1 MTSDKLSSLTRTA
14 PVLSLLL
21 VATILFV
28 GPLATVQQ
36 TASSTTALTDE
47 EEDVLETQDTATEN
61 LTEEDRDVNGIE
73 FTPRWGDISTLEP
86 DSIDVLFADCL
97 EDEFAVSSQFVFE
110 TSDVIASQSF
120 PVAFEDDDDETAM
133 SWLAVVENTHGTEDK
148 AASIGVICASE
159 NGGDDDDN
167 DGNIDVST
175 KTTIKNI
182 IKNFIRVENNEIV
195 NLNNIIN
202 IRQQIIQN
210 AMQILSITG
219 NNNTVSQVINQ
230 AATQIANVNATTP
243 TEIQQI
249 IDQNAEQQG
258 VISGTGNQT
267 SLSQMIEQEAA
278 QQADV
283 TEGGEGGATDIDQA
297 IDQGAEQ
304 AANVTEEEEE
314 GGATDID
321 QAIDQGAEQA
331 ANVTEG
337 GEGGATDID
346 QGIDQG
352 AEQAANVTE
361 GGEGGATDIDQAIDQ
376 GAEQAANVTDG
387 GGAGTSIIEQL
398 IQERAQQQAQ
408 VDEQQQQQEQPVEG
422 GATDIDQ
429 AIGQNA
435 SQQAQ
440 VNDEGE
446 VSENSTGD

>member
-1 MTSDKLSSLTRTA
+1 MTSNKLSSLTRVA

-159 NGGDDDDN
+159 NGGDDDDDDN

-182 IKNFIRVENNEIV
+182 IKNFIKVENNEIV

-210 AMQILSITG
+210 AMQILSVTG

-249 IDQNAEQQG
+249 IDQNAQQQG

-267 SLSQMIEQEAA
+267 SLSQLIEQDAA
-278 QQADV
+278 QQANV
-283 TEGGEGGATDIDQA
+283 TEGG
-297 IDQGAEQ
+297 
-304 AANVTEEEEE
+304 EE

-321 QAIDQGAEQA
+321 QGIGQEAEQA

-337 GEGGATDID
+337 GE
-346 QGIDQG
+346 
-352 AEQAANVTE
+352 
-361 GGEGGATDIDQAIDQ
+361 EGGA
-376 GAEQAANVTDG
+376 
-387 GGAGTSIIEQL
+387 AGTSVEQL

-408 VDEQQQQQEQPVEG
+408 VDEQQQQQQQPVEG

-429 AIGQNA
+429 GIGQNA

-446 VSENSTGD
+446 VPQNSTDD

>member
-1 MTSDKLSSLTRTA
+1 MTSNKLSSLTRIA

-159 NGGDDDDN
+159 NGGDDDDDDN

-249 IDQNAEQQG
+249 IDQNAQQQG

-267 SLSQMIEQEAA
+267 SLSQLIEQDAA

-283 TEGGEGGATDIDQA
+283 TEGGE
-297 IDQGAEQ
+297 
-304 AANVTEEEEE
+304 E

-321 QAIDQGAEQA
+321 QAIGQDAEQA

-337 GEGGATDID
+337 GE
-346 QGIDQG
+346 
-352 AEQAANVTE
+352 
-361 GGEGGATDIDQAIDQ
+361 EGGA
-376 GAEQAANVTDG
+376 
-387 GGAGTSIIEQL
+387 AGTSVEQL

-408 VDEQQQQQEQPVEG
+408 VDEQQQQQQQQPVEG

-440 VNDEGE
+440 VDDEGE
-446 VSENSTGD
+446 VP

>member
-1 MTSDKLSSLTRTA
+1 MTSNKLSSLTRIA

-159 NGGDDDDN
+159 NGGDDDDDDN

-249 IDQNAEQQG
+249 IDQNAQQQG

-267 SLSQMIEQEAA
+267 SLSQMIDQEAA
-278 QQADV
+278 QQANV
-283 TEGGEGGATDIDQA
+283 TEEEEGGATDIDQA

-304 AANVTEEEEE
+304 AANVTEEEE

-331 ANVTEG
+331 ANVTE
-337 GEGGATDID
+337 E
-346 QGIDQG
+346 
-352 AEQAANVTE
+352 E
-361 GGEGGATDIDQAIDQ
+361 
-376 GAEQAANVTDG
+376 
-387 GGAGTSIIEQL
+387 
-398 IQERAQQQAQ
+398 
-408 VDEQQQQQEQPVEG
+408 EG

-440 VNDEGE
+440 VDDEVE
-446 VSENSTGD
+446 VPENSTGD

>member
-1 MTSDKLSSLTRTA
+1 MTSNNLSSLTRSA

-47 EEDVLETQDTATEN
+47 EEDVEETQETATEN

-73 FTPRWGDISTLEP
+73 FTPRWGAISTLE
-86 DSIDVLFADCL
+86 SGSVDVLFADCL

-110 TSDVIASQSF
+110 TSDIIASQSF

-159 NGGDDDDN
+159 NGGDDDDDN

-175 KTTIKNI
+175 KITIKNI

-210 AMQILSITG
+210 AMQILSVTG
-219 NNNTVSQVINQ
+219 NNNTVNQVINQ

-267 SLSQMIEQEAA
+267 SLSQLIEQNAA
-278 QQADV
+278 QEANV
-283 TEGGEGGATDIDQA
+283 TEVEDGATDIDQT
-297 IDQGAEQ
+297 IEQDAEQ
-304 AANVTEEEEE
+304 
-314 GGATDID
+314 
-321 QAIDQGAEQA
+321 
-331 ANVTEG
+331 
-337 GEGGATDID
+337 
-346 QGIDQG
+346 
-352 AEQAANVTE
+352 
-361 GGEGGATDIDQAIDQ
+361 
-376 GAEQAANVTDG
+376 QAANVTDEDG
-387 GGAGTSIIEQL
+387 VDTSIEQL
-398 IQERAQQQAQ
+398 IEERAQQQAQ
-408 VDEQQQQQEQPVEG
+408 V
-422 GATDIDQ
+422 
-429 AIGQNA
+429 
-435 SQQAQ
+435 
-440 VNDEGE
+440 
-446 VSENSTGD
+446 

>member
-1 MTSDKLSSLTRTA
+1 MTSNKLSSLTRIA

-159 NGGDDDDN
+159 NGGDDDDDDN

-249 IDQNAEQQG
+249 IDQNAQQQG

-267 SLSQMIEQEAA
+267 SLSQMIDQEAA
-278 QQADV
+278 QQANV
-283 TEGGEGGATDIDQA
+283 TEEEEGGATDIDQA

-304 AANVTEEEEE
+304 AANVTEEEE

-331 ANVTEG
+331 ANVT
-337 GEGGATDID
+337 
-346 QGIDQG
+346 
-352 AEQAANVTE
+352 N
-361 GGEGGATDIDQAIDQ
+361 
-376 GAEQAANVTDG
+376 G
-387 GGAGTSIIEQL
+387 GGADRSIIDQL

-408 VDEQQQQQEQPVEG
+408 VDEQQQQQPGEG

-440 VNDEGE
+440 VNDGGE
-446 VSENSTGD
+446 VLGNSTGD

>member
-73 FTPRWGDISTLEP
+73 FTPRWGEISTLEP

-159 NGGDDDDN
+159 NGGDDDDDDN

-230 AATQIANVNATTP
+230 AARQIANVNATTP

-249 IDQNAEQQG
+249 IDQNAQQQG

-267 SLSQMIEQEAA
+267 SLSQLIEQNAA

-283 TEGGEGGATDIDQA
+283 TEGGE
-297 IDQGAEQ
+297 
-304 AANVTEEEEE
+304 E

-321 QAIDQGAEQA
+321 QGIGQDAEQA

-337 GEGGATDID
+337 GE
-346 QGIDQG
+346 
-352 AEQAANVTE
+352 
-361 GGEGGATDIDQAIDQ
+361 EGGA
-376 GAEQAANVTDG
+376 
-387 GGAGTSIIEQL
+387 AGTSIEQL

-408 VDEQQQQQEQPVEG
+408 VDEQQQQQQQQPVEG
-422 GATDIDQ
+422 GTTDIDQ
-429 AIGQNA
+429 GIGQNA

-446 VSENSTGD
+446 VPENSTGD

>member
-1 MTSDKLSSLTRTA
+1 MTFDKLSSLTRTA

-159 NGGDDDDN
+159 NGGDDDDDDN

-182 IKNFIRVENNEIV
+182 IKNFIRVENNQIV

-210 AMQILSITG
+210 AMQILSVTG

-249 IDQNAEQQG
+249 IDQNAQQQG

-267 SLSQMIEQEAA
+267 SLSQLIEQDAA

-283 TEGGEGGATDIDQA
+283 TEGGEEGGATDIDQG
-297 IDQGAEQ
+297 IGQEAEQ
-304 AANVTEEEEE
+304 AANVTEGGEE

-321 QAIDQGAEQA
+321 QAIGQDAEQA

-337 GEGGATDID
+337 GE
-346 QGIDQG
+346 
-352 AEQAANVTE
+352 
-361 GGEGGATDIDQAIDQ
+361 EGGA
-376 GAEQAANVTDG
+376 
-387 GGAGTSIIEQL
+387 AGTSIEQL

-408 VDEQQQQQEQPVEG
+408 VDEQQQQQQPGEG

-429 AIGQNA
+429 GIGQNA

-446 VSENSTGD
+446 VP

>member
-1 MTSDKLSSLTRTA
+1 MTSNKLSSLTRIA

-120 PVAFEDDDDETAM
+120 LVAFEDEDDDTAM

-175 KTTIKNI
+175 KTTM
-182 IKNFIRVENNEIV
+182 
-195 NLNNIIN
+195 NNIIN

-210 AMQILSITG
+210 AMQILSVTG

-249 IDQNAEQQG
+249 IDQNAQQQG

-267 SLSQMIEQEAA
+267 SLSQMIDQEAA
-278 QQADV
+278 QQANV
-283 TEGGEGGATDIDQA
+283 TEEEEGGATDIDQA

-304 AANVTEEEEE
+304 AANVTEEEEGGATDIDQAIDQGAEQAANVTEEEE

-331 ANVTEG
+331 ANVTE
-337 GEGGATDID
+337 E
-346 QGIDQG
+346 
-352 AEQAANVTE
+352 E
-361 GGEGGATDIDQAIDQ
+361 
-376 GAEQAANVTDG
+376 
-387 GGAGTSIIEQL
+387 
-398 IQERAQQQAQ
+398 
-408 VDEQQQQQEQPVEG
+408 EG

-429 AIGQNA
+429 AIGQGA
-435 SQQAQ
+435 
-440 VNDEGE
+440 E
-446 VSENSTGD
+446 

>member
-1 MTSDKLSSLTRTA
+1 MTFDKLSSLTRTA

-36 TASSTTALTDE
+36 TALSTTTLTDE

-159 NGGDDDDN
+159 NGGDDDDDDN

-182 IKNFIRVENNEIV
+182 IKNFIRVENNQIV

-249 IDQNAEQQG
+249 IDQNAQQQG

-267 SLSQMIEQEAA
+267 SLSQLIEQNAA

-283 TEGGEGGATDIDQA
+283 TEGGEGGATDIDQG
-297 IDQGAEQ
+297 IGQD
-304 AANVTEEEEE
+304 
-314 GGATDID
+314 
-321 QAIDQGAEQA
+321 AEQA

-337 GEGGATDID
+337 GEGGA
-346 QGIDQG
+346 
-352 AEQAANVTE
+352 
-361 GGEGGATDIDQAIDQ
+361 
-376 GAEQAANVTDG
+376 
-387 GGAGTSIIEQL
+387 AGTSIEQL

-408 VDEQQQQQEQPVEG
+408 VDEQQQQQQQQPGEG

-446 VSENSTGD
+446 VP

>member
-1 MTSDKLSSLTRTA
+1 MTSNKLSSLTRIA

-159 NGGDDDDN
+159 NGGDDDDDDN

-249 IDQNAEQQG
+249 IDQNAQQQG

-267 SLSQMIEQEAA
+267 SLSQLIEQDAA

-283 TEGGEGGATDIDQA
+283 TEG
-297 IDQGAEQ
+297 
-304 AANVTEEEEE
+304 EEE

-337 GEGGATDID
+337 G
-346 QGIDQG
+346 
-352 AEQAANVTE
+352 
-361 GGEGGATDIDQAIDQ
+361 ATDIDQAIDQ
-376 GAEQAANVTDG
+376 GAEQAANVTEG
-387 GGAGTSIIEQL
+387 GGADRSIIDQL
-398 IQERAQQQAQ
+398 IQERAQERAQQQAQ
-408 VDEQQQQQEQPVEG
+408 VDEQQQQQQQQLGQG

-440 VNDEGE
+440 VDDVGE
-446 VSENSTGD
+446 VPGNSTGD

>member
-1 MTSDKLSSLTRTA
+1 MTFDKLSSLTRTA

-159 NGGDDDDN
+159 NGGDDDDDDN

-182 IKNFIRVENNEIV
+182 IKNFIRVENNQIV

-249 IDQNAEQQG
+249 IDQNAQQQG

-267 SLSQMIEQEAA
+267 SLSQLIEQDAA
-278 QQADV
+278 QQ
-283 TEGGEGGATDIDQA
+283 
-297 IDQGAEQ
+297 
-304 AANVTEEEEE
+304 ANVTEE
-314 GGATDID
+314 
-321 QAIDQGAEQA
+321 
-331 ANVTEG
+331 

-346 QGIDQG
+346 QGIGQE

-361 GGEGGATDIDQAIDQ
+361 EGEGGA
-376 GAEQAANVTDG
+376 
-387 GGAGTSIIEQL
+387 AGTSIEQL

-408 VDEQQQQQEQPVEG
+408 VDEQQQQQQQQPVEG
-422 GATDIDQ
+422 GTTDIDQ

-446 VSENSTGD
+446 VPENSTDD

>member
-1 MTSDKLSSLTRTA
+1 MTSNKLSSLTRTA

-36 TASSTTALTDE
+36 TALSTTTLTDE

-86 DSIDVLFADCL
+86 DSIDVIF
-97 EDEFAVSSQFVFE
+97 
-110 TSDVIASQSF
+110 
-120 PVAFEDDDDETAM
+120 
-133 SWLAVVENTHGTEDK
+133 
-148 AASIGVICASE
+148 ASE

-249 IDQNAEQQG
+249 IDQNAQQQG

-267 SLSQMIEQEAA
+267 SLSQMIDQEAA
-278 QQADV
+278 QQANV
-283 TEGGEGGATDIDQA
+283 TEEEEGGATDIDQA

-304 AANVTEEEEE
+304 AANVTEEEE

-331 ANVTEG
+331 ANVT
-337 GEGGATDID
+337 
-346 QGIDQG
+346 
-352 AEQAANVTE
+352 N
-361 GGEGGATDIDQAIDQ
+361 
-376 GAEQAANVTDG
+376 G
-387 GGAGTSIIEQL
+387 GGADTSIIDQL

-408 VDEQQQQQEQPVEG
+408 VDEQQQQQPGEG

-440 VNDEGE
+440 VNDGGE
-446 VSENSTGD
+446 VLGNSTGD

>member
-1 MTSDKLSSLTRTA
+1 MTYDKLSSLTRTA

-159 NGGDDDDN
+159 NGGDDDDDDN

-210 AMQILSITG
+210 AMQILSVTG

-249 IDQNAEQQG
+249 IDQNAQQQG

-267 SLSQMIEQEAA
+267 SLSQLIEQDAA
-278 QQADV
+278 QQ
-283 TEGGEGGATDIDQA
+283 
-297 IDQGAEQ
+297 
-304 AANVTEEEEE
+304 ANVTEEGE
-314 GGATDID
+314 
-321 QAIDQGAEQA
+321 
-331 ANVTEG
+331 
-337 GEGGATDID
+337 EGGATDID
-346 QGIDQG
+346 QGIGQE

-361 GGEGGATDIDQAIDQ
+361 EGEEGGAT
-376 GAEQAANVTDG
+376 
-387 GGAGTSIIEQL
+387 GTSIEQL

-408 VDEQQQQQEQPVEG
+408 VDEQQQQQQQPVEG

-429 AIGQNA
+429 GIGQNA

-446 VSENSTGD
+446 VPENSTGD

>member
-14 PVLSLLL
+14 SVLSLLL

-249 IDQNAEQQG
+249 IDQNAQQQG

-267 SLSQMIEQEAA
+267 SLSQLIGQDAA

-283 TEGGEGGATDIDQA
+283 TEGGE
-297 IDQGAEQ
+297 
-304 AANVTEEEEE
+304 E

-321 QAIDQGAEQA
+321 QAIGQDAEQA

-337 GEGGATDID
+337 GE
-346 QGIDQG
+346 
-352 AEQAANVTE
+352 
-361 GGEGGATDIDQAIDQ
+361 EGGA
-376 GAEQAANVTDG
+376 
-387 GGAGTSIIEQL
+387 AGTSVEQL

-408 VDEQQQQQEQPVEG
+408 VDEQQQQQQQPVEG

-440 VNDEGE
+440 VDDEGE
-446 VSENSTGD
+446 VP

>member
-159 NGGDDDDN
+159 NDGDDDDDN

-175 KTTIKNI
+175 KITIKNI

-210 AMQILSITG
+210 AMQILSVTG
-219 NNNTVSQVINQ
+219 NNNTVNQVINQ

-249 IDQNAEQQG
+249 IDQNAQQQG

-278 QQADV
+278 QQANV
-283 TEGGEGGATDIDQA
+283 TEEEEGGATDIDQA

-304 AANVTEEEEE
+304 AANVTEEEE

-321 QAIDQGAEQA
+321 QAIDQGAEQ
-331 ANVTEG
+331 T
-337 GEGGATDID
+337 
-346 QGIDQG
+346 
-352 AEQAANVTE
+352 
-361 GGEGGATDIDQAIDQ
+361 
-376 GAEQAANVTDG
+376 ANVTDG
-387 GGAGTSIIEQL
+387 GGADTSIIDQL

-408 VDEQQQQQEQPVEG
+408 VDEQQQQQLGEG

-440 VNDEGE
+440 VDDQVE
-446 VSENSTGD
+446 VPENSTGD

>member
-1 MTSDKLSSLTRTA
+1 MTSNKLSSLTRIA

-159 NGGDDDDN
+159 NGGDDDDDDN

-249 IDQNAEQQG
+249 IDQNAQQQG

-267 SLSQMIEQEAA
+267 SLSQMIDQEAA
-278 QQADV
+278 QQA
-283 TEGGEGGATDIDQA
+283 
-297 IDQGAEQ
+297 
-304 AANVTEEEEE
+304 NVTEEEE

-331 ANVTEG
+331 ANVTE
-337 GEGGATDID
+337 E
-346 QGIDQG
+346 
-352 AEQAANVTE
+352 E
-361 GGEGGATDIDQAIDQ
+361 EGGATDIDQAIDQ

-387 GGAGTSIIEQL
+387 GGADTSIIDQL

-408 VDEQQQQQEQPVEG
+408 VDEQQQQQPGEG

-440 VNDEGE
+440 VNDGGE
-446 VSENSTGD
+446 VLGNSTGD

>member
-159 NGGDDDDN
+159 NGGDDDDDDN

-210 AMQILSITG
+210 AMQILSVTG

-249 IDQNAEQQG
+249 IDQNAQQQG

-267 SLSQMIEQEAA
+267 SLSQLIEQDAA

-283 TEGGEGGATDIDQA
+283 TEGGVEGGATDIDQG
-297 IDQGAEQ
+297 IGQD
-304 AANVTEEEEE
+304 
-314 GGATDID
+314 
-321 QAIDQGAEQA
+321 AEQA

-337 GEGGATDID
+337 GVEGGATDID
-346 QGIDQG
+346 QGIGQD

-361 GGEGGATDIDQAIDQ
+361 GGVEDGATDIEQ
-376 GAEQAANVTDG
+376 GIGQDAEQAANVREG
-387 GGAGTSIIEQL
+387 G
-398 IQERAQQQAQ
+398 
-408 VDEQQQQQEQPVEG
+408 VEG
-422 GATDIDQ
+422 GA
-429 AIGQNA
+429 A
-435 SQQAQ
+435 
-440 VNDEGE
+440 
-446 VSENSTGD
+446 

>member
-1 MTSDKLSSLTRTA
+1 MTSNKLSSLTRVA

-159 NGGDDDDN
+159 NGGDDDDDDN

-182 IKNFIRVENNEIV
+182 IKNFIKVENNEIV

-210 AMQILSITG
+210 AMQILSVTG

-249 IDQNAEQQG
+249 IDQNAQQQG

-267 SLSQMIEQEAA
+267 SLSQLIEQDAA

-283 TEGGEGGATDIDQA
+283 TEGGVEGGATDIDQG
-297 IDQGAEQ
+297 IGQD
-304 AANVTEEEEE
+304 
-314 GGATDID
+314 
-321 QAIDQGAEQA
+321 AEQA

-337 GEGGATDID
+337 GVEGGA
-346 QGIDQG
+346 
-352 AEQAANVTE
+352 
-361 GGEGGATDIDQAIDQ
+361 
-376 GAEQAANVTDG
+376 
-387 GGAGTSIIEQL
+387 AGTSVEQL

-408 VDEQQQQQEQPVEG
+408 VDEQQQQQQPVEG

-440 VNDEGE
+440 VDDEGE
-446 VSENSTGD
+446 VP

>member
-1 MTSDKLSSLTRTA
+1 MTSNKLSSLTRIA

-267 SLSQMIEQEAA
+267 SLSQLIEQNAA
-278 QQADV
+278 QQADL
-283 TEGGEGGATDIDQA
+283 TEGGEEGGATDIDQA

-304 AANVTEEEEE
+304 AANVTEEE
-314 GGATDID
+314 
-321 QAIDQGAEQA
+321 
-331 ANVTEG
+331 
-337 GEGGATDID
+337 
-346 QGIDQG
+346 
-352 AEQAANVTE
+352 
-361 GGEGGATDIDQAIDQ
+361 EGGATDIDQAIDQ

-387 GGAGTSIIEQL
+387 GGADTSIIDQL

-408 VDEQQQQQEQPVEG
+408 VDEQQQQQPGEG

-440 VNDEGE
+440 VNDGGE
-446 VSENSTGD
+446 VLGNSTGD

>member
-1 MTSDKLSSLTRTA
+1 MTSNKLSSLTRIA

-159 NGGDDDDN
+159 NGGDDDDDDN

-249 IDQNAEQQG
+249 IDQNAQQQG

-267 SLSQMIEQEAA
+267 SLSQMIDQEAA
-278 QQADV
+278 QQANV
-283 TEGGEGGATDIDQA
+283 TEEEEGGATDIDQA

-304 AANVTEEEEE
+304 AANVTEEEEGGATDIDQAIDQGAEQAANVTEEEE

-331 ANVTEG
+331 ANVT
-337 GEGGATDID
+337 
-346 QGIDQG
+346 
-352 AEQAANVTE
+352 N
-361 GGEGGATDIDQAIDQ
+361 
-376 GAEQAANVTDG
+376 G
-387 GGAGTSIIEQL
+387 GGADTSIIDQL

-408 VDEQQQQQEQPVEG
+408 VDEQQQQQPGEG

-440 VNDEGE
+440 VNDGGE
-446 VSENSTGD
+446 VLGNSTGD